1 MICGEV
7 EKMGEPSVEDRCRRE
22 NEIFTLLVCGVLDK
36 DLAAALSFERAM
48 SMRSRG
54 VRLEH
59 NRLDPG
65 CLCQACRPGRVTWSG
80 AGDGW
85 CEAKA

>member
-1 MICGEV
+1 
-7 EKMGEPSVEDRCRRE
+7 MGEPSVEDRCRRE

-36 DLAAALSFERAM
+36 DLAAMLSVERTM

-59 NRLDPG
+59 NHFDSG
-65 CLCQACRPGRVTWSG
+65 CLCQTCHPGR
-80 AGDGW
+80 
-85 CEAKA
+85 